1 MGDVDEVRRVER
13 RLRRNRPPLRISDYI
28 AQPRKSGYR
37 GIHLI
42 VSYDDRAI
50 EVQLRT
56 KAMHE
61 WAIAV
66 ERLSWRMDE
75 DLKSSRGPQPVL
87 EWLEAV
93 SEVMALEDAGCSV
106 TSELAD
112 RIAVLREGAV
122 PHLGER

>member
-1 MGDVDEVRRVER
+1 M
-13 RLRRNRPPLRISDYI
+13 
-28 AQPRKSGYR
+28 
-37 GIHLI
+37 
-42 VSYDDRAI
+42 SYDDRAI

-87 EWLEAV
+87 AWLEAV
-93 SEVMALEDAGCSV
+93 SEAMALEETGCSV

-112 RIAVLREGAV
+112 RISVLRERAV
-122 PHLGER
+122 PYLSGR

>member
-42 VSYDDRAI
+42 VSYDERAI

-87 EWLEAV
+87 AWLEAV
-93 SEVMALEDAGCSV
+93 SEAMALEETGCSV

-112 RIAVLREGAV
+112 RISVLRERAV
-122 PHLGER
+122 PYLSGR